1 MTLFRSREM
10 RVFWIFAGALM
21 VEDIRDL
28 MMTIYILVHI
38 WKAKEQFYYYDE
50 TIIFEC

>member
-28 MMTIYILVHI
+28 MMTIYIGTYMESKRTVLLL
-38 WKAKEQFYYYDE
+38 
-50 TIIFEC
+50 